1 MVCVWNVSVVTRDL
15 VEFGTT
21 RALLKRHGLTA
32 TSNDKTNRR
41 TSRRT
46 PTNEKTSIMLVLTRK
61 ETQTILIGDDIV
73 IRIVHA
79 GGSSVKIGIEA
90 PRGIR
95 IVRGEL
101 LDIEGTPEPI
111 KRDADSFSAR
121 DLVTACVGAA

>member
-1 MVCVWNVSVVTRDL
+1 MAPRPADHAKQ
-15 VEFGTT
+15 FGKTLAGT
-21 RALLKRHGLTA
+21 LKH
-32 TSNDKTNRR
+32 
-41 TSRRT
+41 
-46 PTNEKTSIMLVLTRK
+46 EKTSIMLVLTRK

-101 LDIEGTPEPI
+101 LTADETPEPM

-121 DLVTACVGAA
+121 DLATACVGAA

>member
-1 MVCVWNVSVVTRDL
+1 
-15 VEFGTT
+15 
-21 RALLKRHGLTA
+21 
-32 TSNDKTNRR
+32 
-41 TSRRT
+41 
-46 PTNEKTSIMLVLTRK
+46 MLVLTRK

-101 LDIEGTPEPI
+101 LDIEGTPEPM
-111 KRDADSFSAR
+111 KRDADSFSNR